1 MNVHQMK
8 NKDTILYHVLE
19 TRGSFDHLGKLKNL
33 FIYLFIHLFIY
44 LIISPVKGEDDF
56 KLEKLRGERAAA
68 RPDVKKC
75 KLQTSFNYLTDM
87 VLHLSLLF

>member
-33 FIYLFIHLFIY
+33 FIYL
-44 LIISPVKGEDDF
+44 IISPGKGEDDF

-75 KLQTSFNYLTDM
+75 KLQTSFNYSTDM
-87 VLHLSLLF
+87 VFHLSLLF

>member
-8 NKDTILYHVLE
+8 NKDTILYHALE

-33 FIYLFIHLFIY
+33 FIYLFIY

-56 KLEKLRGERAAA
+56 KSEKLRGERAPA